1 MEGLKG
7 TSKECQD
14 PALVG
19 ISVIFYKRNKVIKKK
34 VHFSCKKKK
43 GKERMMYKPLIF
55 LLFIKIR
62 MINIRW

>member
-34 VHFSCKKKK
+34 CIFHVKKKK
-43 GKERMMYKPLIF
+43 KEK
-55 LLFIKIR
+55 KG
-62 MINIRW
+62 